1 MLEKDREETFD
12 KLLICLSDISEEEKR
27 DKLSRFSPSE
37 WQDIWEEA
45 KRQEVLPILYH
56 IVKKMNLPI
65 PQNLLAEGERTF
77 LQSALSNSLLLIE
90 LKEILKRLN
99 AKGVS
104 VILLKGMHWA
114 VVGKNI
120 GLRAMGDIDLLVQ
133 ARDLEKTEEELLSMG
148 YEPHLFNPL
157 PGGEI
162 GHHLTYSS
170 KEKGFFL
177 NIHWLLLPSH
187 YPFPIETDELWERAK
202 KVELEGIPC
211 LTLSPADFLVHLCL
225 HIGAH
230 IRTGYFTLRWLNDFL
245 LWIKEYGENTDWQN
259 LFEIVQRWKA
269 SRPVYLALRLA
280 VELLKAKIPPD
291 WLFSIKPEDFSEEYL
306 QLARNLLIS
315 EISGNHNP
323 HPLAVRIAYGKGWR
337 NKFTSVIRRLFP
349 PKELISIHYKIPHYS
364 PLIYLFYPVYW
375 FQKIPKRTVEF
386 IRCLLGF
393 YLGDKGAREAINRA
407 KISVELEDWLMKQ

>member
-1 MLEKDREETFD
+1 MREKDREEIFD

-45 KRQEVLPILYH
+45 ERQEVLPILYH
-56 IVKKMNLPI
+56 IVKRINLPI
-65 PQNLLAEGERTF
+65 PQDLLAEGERAF
-77 LQSALSNSLLLIE
+77 LQNALRNSLLLME

-114 VVGKNI
+114 VVGENI

-133 ARDLEKTEEELLSMG
+133 ARDLEKAEEELLSLG
-148 YEPHLFNPL
+148 YEPHPLNPL
-157 PGGEI
+157 PGGEL
-162 GHHLTYSS
+162 GHHLFYSS
-170 KEKGFFL
+170 REKGFIL
-177 NIHWLLLPSH
+177 EIHWKLVGAN
-187 YPFPIETDELWERAK
+187 YPFSIETDELWERARE
-202 KVELEGIPC
+202 VELEGIPC
-211 LTLSPADFLVHLCL
+211 LTLSPADFLIHLCL

-230 IRTGYFTLRWLNDFL
+230 IRAGDFTLRRLNDILSWLN
-245 LWIKEYGENTDWQN
+245 EYGENTDWQN
-259 LFEIVQRWKA
+259 LFEIVKRWKA

-306 QLARNLLIS
+306 QLARNLLLS
-315 EISGNHNP
+315 EISGNHKP
-323 HPLAVRIAYGKGWR
+323 HPLAIRIAYGKGWR
-337 NKFTSVIRRLFP
+337 NKFASVTRRLFP

-364 PLIYLFYPVYW
+364 SFIYLFYPVYW

-386 IRCLLGF
+386 IRCLLGS
-393 YLGDKGAREAINRA
+393 YLGDKGAKEAINRA
-407 KISVELEDWLMKQ
+407 KISVELADWLMKQ